1 MGTYRTCPNGSC
13 ANNGVTFDADEENN
27 FCGRCGHSLV
37 ELEENDDDYSEIDF
51 EDLGEEK

>member
-1 MGTYRTCPNGSC
+1 MDTYRTCPNGSC